1 MPKGSPMTE
10 NDYLRNTEFPSRIG
24 LVSLD
29 SAAYMLDVALSTVRK
44 WRRTGRLPA
53 KCWVHVSPRKYMYVE
68 DELAKVINDGE
79 IYKTSYRG

>member
-10 NDYLRNTEFPSRIG
+10 KDYLRNTEFPKRIG

-53 KCWVHVSPRKYMYVE
+53 SCWVHVSPRKYMYVE
-68 DELAKVINDGE
+68 DELSKVINDGE
-79 IYKTSYRG
+79 IYKTR